1 MRLPRAYDICISHC
15 LAVRSFNVSLSG
27 RYSFIRLIRIIVL
40 RNYIYFLLRAV
51 PFQYGTCHT
60 IRKLIEYKA
69 NVNRESAAVFIVGFV
84 TQQIEKLSSG
94 EGFIKRELFHR
105 LKMRK
110 CPELKFIADDSIA
123 HSAEINKKLR
133 EI

>member
-1 MRLPRAYDICISHC
+1 MTLSSALSVRTALVRLPRAYDICISHC

-60 IRKLIEYKA
+60 VCELVQQTADVK
-69 NVNRESAAVFIVGFV
+69 RESAAVLEIGSVI
-84 TQQIEKLSSG
+84 QDIEKLCIHHSRQ
-94 EGFIKRELFHR
+94 EIK
-105 LKMRK
+105 
-110 CPELKFIADDSIA
+110 SI
-123 HSAEINKKLR
+123 I
-133 EI
+133 

>member
-84 TQQIEKLSSG
+84 TQQIEKLSVHYGYDKVKSIIG
-94 EGFIKRELFHR
+94 IRDYDKSSSIVLFFS
-105 LKMRK
+105 MM
-110 CPELKFIADDSIA
+110 SV
-123 HSAEINKKLR
+123 
-133 EI
+133 